1 MSTTDKVYGSRDY
14 QFKTSGQRGNRDKK
28 RYYTLTNE
36 KTGKVEVKEATL
48 GGNITDRLVGTYDP
62 KTKKF
67 QRNTGTLPIVGS
79 LLPTYASST
88 RDPLEEVFFSSPEG
102 IKQIQDA
109 AIKGGI
115 KEQVQD
121 NNLDPIVARKQ
132 MEDIVNTGSTN
143 IDPNDSEEVKRII
156 GEERENLLGAVGRKR
171 FGNLRYPEKMSEN
184 QDAIKFALLEFTPRS
199 FDSETPGVLQ
209 DRERKTVEQK
219 QILGSVVLP
228 IPGGI
233 RDQNSV
239 SWSAG
244 ELNPAQAL
252 GAQATIAALSGG
264 DSKVGDIIKGIAD
277 TASLKGVEDAAIKAL
292 SGAATGAGQQLI
304 QRQEGAVFN
313 PNVELLFNKPNL
325 RSFNF
330 VFNLSPRNSGE
341 SSEVKKII
349 RLFKQGMAVRKTP
362 RGVFLRSPL
371 VFQITYIN
379 NTTNL
384 NRFKEAA
391 LTDFSVDYTPNGA
404 YSTFRDGTMTQYKIT
419 MRYQELDPI
428 FNSDYDE
435 LDNEEA
441 GGIGFGGPLSISNI
455 EDSAGIGF

>member
-1 MSTTDKVYGSRDY
+1 MSTSDKIYGSRDY
-14 QFKTSGQRGNRDKK
+14 QFKTSGQEGNRDKR

-36 KTGKVEVKEATL
+36 KTGKVEVKEATW
-48 GGNITDRLVGTYDP
+48 GGNMTDRLVGTYNP

-67 QRNTGTLPIVGS
+67 EPSLGLIPGTNITGDS
-79 LLPTYASST
+79 KEN
-88 RDPLEEVFFSSPEG
+88 DFFSSPEG
-102 IKQIQDA
+102 IKQIQDG

-121 NNLDPIVARKQ
+121 NNVLPIVARKQ

-156 GEERENLLGAVGRKR
+156 GEERENLLGGVGRKR

-239 SWSAG
+239 GWSAG

-252 GAQATIAALSGG
+252 GAQATIASLSGG
-264 DSKVGDIIKGIAD
+264 DSKVGDIIKGLAD

-371 VFQITYIN
+371 IFQITYIN

-384 NRFKEAA
+384 HRFKEAA
-391 LTDFSVDYTPNGA
+391 LTDFGVDYTPNGA

-419 MRYQELDPI
+419 MKYQELDPI
-428 FNSDYDE
+428 FNSDYED
-435 LDNEEA
+435 LDSEEA
-441 GGIGFGGPLSISNI
+441 AAEGGYAGPFSTN
-455 EDSAGIGF
+455 DTAGIGF